1 MSSMGVSRNVVG
13 VALAVVL
20 MLCWACRDTFTGGLG
35 GSGGASASRRG
46 METMQVGATEAHKR
60 KEARADFEAALKLD
74 ARDPMAL
81 FGLGWV
87 EQLDGNGERAKELYA
102 GSIRELQ
109 DLLHAARY
117 NQSLVLEQRG
127 DLRAAYEEIRL
138 LLRVDPQHEKA
149 RSRQEDLIRK
159 MGFQGN
165 K

>member
-1 MSSMGVSRNVVG
+1 
-13 VALAVVL
+13 
-20 MLCWACRDTFTGGLG
+20 
-35 GSGGASASRRG
+35 
-46 METMQVGATEAHKR
+46 MQVGSTEANKR

-87 EQLDGNGERAKELYA
+87 EQLDGNRERAKDLYA

-159 MGFQGN
+159 MGSQGN

>member
-1 MSSMGVSRNVVG
+1 MSSMGISRNVVG
-13 VALAVVL
+13 VALASVL
-20 MLCWACRDTFTGGLG
+20 MLCWACQGTFTGGMG
-35 GSGGASASRRG
+35 GSAGSSSARRG
-46 METMQVGATEAHKR
+46 METMQAGATEANKR
-60 KEARADFEAALKLD
+60 KEARADFEAALKVD

-87 EQLDGNGERAKELYA
+87 EQLDGNRERAKDLYA

-109 DLLHAARY
+109 DLLHAARF

-149 RSRQEDLIRK
+149 RLRQEELIRK
-159 MGFQGN
+159 MGSQGN